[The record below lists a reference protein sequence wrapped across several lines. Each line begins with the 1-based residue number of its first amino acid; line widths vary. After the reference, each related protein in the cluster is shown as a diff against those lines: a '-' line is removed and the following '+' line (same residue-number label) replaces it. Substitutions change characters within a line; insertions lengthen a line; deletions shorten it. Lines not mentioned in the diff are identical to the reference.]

1 MWEKIPGLS
10 SPHSL
15 CNQKQ
20 RGSGNEAM
28 KMAEHTQFSL
38 ITSHGVSQWQLHI
51 IKILCK
57 AMRFIYTV
65 HSLLDH
71 VMLWIH
77 WRNGDATSVITI
89 IGREG
94 RLNCVAMQ
102 PQGLCLFVTFFSQF
116 YSNYCTTD
124 GWVDDFTQITAL
136 SFTYP
141 QLFVGTNGGHLLV
154 FKVLDNL
161 PIIRRRDSIIK
172 AGAMTSNRTK
182 SAIDYKLLTAIHCGP
197 LPITGIQ
204 PIPVRREFPSRSPL
218 ESSNGTPNFS
228 VQVLL
233 ICGGDQGVVSSSQ
246 VQLYELFSSPRVS
259 PVMSPLSCRSET
271 LSICSSCSSLSNRRD
286 SVSRSLPKL
295 TLHSASGKTL
305 TCLPLKDSD

>member
-1 MWEKIPGLS
+1 
-10 SPHSL
+10 
-15 CNQKQ
+15 
-20 RGSGNEAM
+20 
-28 KMAEHTQFSL
+28 
-38 ITSHGVSQWQLHI
+38 
-51 IKILCK
+51 
-57 AMRFIYTV
+57 
-65 HSLLDH
+65 
-71 VMLWIH
+71 
-77 WRNGDATSVITI
+77 
-89 IGREG
+89 
-94 RLNCVAMQ
+94 MQ
-102 PQGLCLFVTFFSQF
+102 TQGLCLSATFFSQF

-124 GWVDDFTQITAL
+124 GWVDDFAQITAL

-161 PIIRRRDSIIK
+161 PIIRRHDSITK